1 MRRPPESKRAFQQL
15 KAKLERGAAEA
26 ARGDLLDGD
35 KVFHDLR
42 DLIQQRSRMKKKTVR
57 R

>member
-35 KVFHDLR
+35 KVFRDLR